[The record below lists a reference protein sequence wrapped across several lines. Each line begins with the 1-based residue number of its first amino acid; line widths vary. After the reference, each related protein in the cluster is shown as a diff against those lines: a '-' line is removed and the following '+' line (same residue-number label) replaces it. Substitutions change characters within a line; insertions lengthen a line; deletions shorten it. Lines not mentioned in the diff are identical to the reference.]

1 MKKLFTLFLLFILVT
16 LTASAADVVHYT
28 LQCVQNTKLSGY
40 DKYADVIINEMKW
53 NAPGNQA
60 SWTDYWRIGG
70 KSITNVDRIITG
82 KNAMGAEIS
91 KITVTHQGVSSASV
105 KINSVTVT
113 VSSDAEF
120 TTNVVNVKVT
130 PTVGNTAGSFDI
142 SPTDGKPWPSGAY
155 YKITFN
161 ITNTGGN
168 AGLNLNKIEF
178 FKSSTST
185 TPGKTA
191 TSLSFGADWDG
202 KEITKYIGEGIFNRP
217 ATLTPAVEGATITY
231 SSSDKNVAIID
242 ENGDIL
248 LGNAVG
254 KTTITAS
261 YAGNDTYDASSA
273 SFTIDLQKLP
283 DPTFSPAPGAVVA
296 GTEVTIK
303 APAIDGAKI
312 EVSYQPEGEA
322 TVDVKDVTETTIT
335 ISKPT
340 YIIAQT
346 VYNGLKSN
354 GVEANYTINELTGD
368 TYTLVTSDKDLESGA
383 KYVLL
388 TADGSRAASTWESS
402 KFPTVEKGTST
413 YDIVGDVV
421 TVVKDVTIFTL
432 TAYGNT
438 ADGKTWKISDGS
450 RNFGASSGSANITA
464 NGDSPFYI
472 TFNDNDKT
480 VNIKLSTDATRNWVF
495 NTDGYA
501 IKYYATG
508 TSSVKYL
515 KLYKSNAQVVA
526 APTFNPASG
535 TAFDTETATVTIT
548 APEGCTLKYTVGS
561 GEEQTSTTKTATV
574 TVSPTAYTI
583 TAKSVDA
590 EGVESNEATAT
601 YTFNVVAHV
610 KNIAEFL
617 ALPDKTTA
625 IFDNPVVVLYD
636 YSQPSLKKTDGQY
649 LSNPEYIW
657 VKDESG
663 QTNLYLEEAINPTN
677 HQAKY
682 ENGDVIPAGFKA
694 VKNYFS
700 DGNFYQ
706 ALVDID
712 NKSLLADAS
721 HKRLADPVTI
731 TFDEFNA
738 LQVGSDAHI
747 AKWNNTYVMIP
758 KVTMAAADTRGKTY
772 NVSQNGVAATNN
784 VFYNKYSDLRDE
796 EYALT
801 KQGEDARV
809 TMPTSSTKEYNVY
822 GILQVYNNIW
832 EIMPIRFVEYSA
844 QTLTLKELVE
854 LGNDNKTDVNT
865 VYTILNDLRGVR
877 ALSDNVILAKDE
889 NGNAVDKVTPAGN
902 SFMINAK
909 SKFDD
914 AATEESVNAKA
925 QEDYDQSNWV
935 EIVLP
940 EGVSAANYVDHII
953 TGMTVK
959 GNYTDTKNPRLV
971 ATAAPTAGGVTGAY
985 TRNAMCPA
993 NFMGTSQKCN
1003 AEQDHGDFFF
1013 MTPKPNEYVQV
1024 VWAVYNSYADAFYIP
1039 AAAGSINSHGFKG
1052 AFSINWDYNTDGE
1065 ITNLTEGGLYQF
1077 AAVVKKIEPGPKSP
1091 KRKIAY
1097 DNGQELSKDYVV
1109 YPLNLDANTVTGITE
1124 TTGTKTVKSVR
1135 YFNIMGVE
1143 LAEPTAGVNIVLTTY
1158 TDGTTH
1164 SQKILK

>member
-16 LTASAADVVHYT
+16 LTASAADEVYYT
-28 LQCVQNTKLSGY
+28 LQCVKNTKLSGY
-40 DKYADVIINEMKW
+40 DDYGDVTINKMTW
-53 NAPGNQA
+53 NTPGNQA
-60 SWTDYWRIGG
+60 SWSDYWRIGG

-82 KNAMGAEIS
+82 KNAMGADIS
-91 KITVTHQGVSSASV
+91 KITVTHQGVSSTKV

-120 TTNVVNVKVT
+120 TTTVDNVTVT

-142 SPTDGKPWPSGAY
+142 SPTDGKSWSSGAY

-161 ITNTGGN
+161 ITNEGSN
-168 AGLNLNKIEF
+168 NGLNLNKIEF
-178 FKSSTST
+178 FKSATST
-185 TPGKTA
+185 TPGKPDAPT
-191 TSLSFGADWDG
+191 FD
-202 KEITKYIGEGIFNRP
+202 P
-217 ATLTPAVEGATITY
+217 ASGTTFKDALDVSITPAAGCSVKYQINDGEAIT
-231 SSSDKNVAIID
+231 STESPVIVKLS
-242 ENGDIL
+242 ET
-248 LGNAVG
+248 
-254 KTTITAS
+254 TTITAWS
-261 YAGNDTYDASSA
+261 VDA
-273 SFTIDLQKLP
+273 
-283 DPTFSPAPGAVVA
+283 
-296 GTEVTIK
+296 
-303 APAIDGAKI
+303 
-312 EVSYQPEGEA
+312 
-322 TVDVKDVTETTIT
+322 
-335 ISKPT
+335 
-340 YIIAQT
+340 
-346 VYNGLKSN
+346 N
-354 GVEANYTINELTGD
+354 GVESMAATATYTKVDPTATN
-368 TYTLVTSDKDLESGA
+368 TYTLVTSTKDLVDGA

-388 TADGSRAASTWESS
+388 TADGSRAASTWDSS
-402 KFPTVEKGTST
+402 KKISTVEDGGTSYT
-413 YDIVGDVV
+413 LNGTVV
-421 TVVKDVTIFTL
+421 TTSGTSVNVLTLAQTGSSWTITDQDGVKF
-432 TAYGNT
+432 
-438 ADGKTWKISDGS
+438 
-450 RNFGASSGSANITA
+450 ASSGDNTNITNGSGTFTISVDTEGNVSIVGYKGRLWLLKDRVIGNYSKNNA
-464 NGDSPFYI
+464 NTS
-472 TFNDNDKT
+472 
-480 VNIKLSTDATRNWVF
+480 
-495 NTDGYA
+495 GYS
-501 IKYYATG
+501 K
-508 TSSVKYL
+508 L
-515 KLYKSNAQVVA
+515 KLYKSNSTVVVKPD
-526 APTFNPASG
+526 APTFNPVSG

-561 GEEQTSTTKTATV
+561 GAEQTSSSNTAEV

-590 EGVESNEATAT
+590 KGVESNEATAT

-636 YSQPSLKKTDGQY
+636 YSQPSTHKNDAGEY
-649 LSNPEYIW
+649 SNPEYIW

-663 QTNLYLEEAINPTN
+663 QTNLYLEVAFDTETHVA
-677 HQAKY
+677 HY

-694 VKNYFS
+694 TKNLY
-700 DGNFYQ
+700 DKGNFYQ
-706 ALVDID
+706 ALVDAT
-712 NKSLLADAS
+712 NKATLKDATLK
-721 HKRLADPVTI
+721 HLADPVTI

-758 KVTMAAADTRGKTY
+758 KVTMSADASDSWDKTY
-772 NVSQNGVAATNN
+772 FVYQDGVKATSN
-784 VFYNKYSDLRDE
+784 VFYNKYSDTRNE
-796 EYALT
+796 TEIPLT

-854 LGNDNKTDVNT
+854 LGKANSTT
-865 VYTILNDLRGVR
+865 STTEYTILNDLRGVR
-877 ALSDNVILAKDE
+877 ALPGNVILAKDE

-940 EGVSAANYVDHII
+940 SSVSAADYVDHII

-959 GNYTDTKNPRLV
+959 GNYTDTTNPRLV
-971 ATAAPTAGGVTGAY
+971 ATAAPTAGGATGAY

-993 NFMGTSQKCN
+993 NFMGTSQACN
-1003 AEQDHGDFFF
+1003 AEQNHGDFFF
-1013 MTPKPNEYVQV
+1013 MTPKPNECVQV
-1024 VWAVYNSYADAFYIP
+1024 VWAVYNSTAKAFYIP
-1039 AAAGSINSHGFKG
+1039 AAQGSINSHGFKG
-1052 AFSINWDYNTDGE
+1052 AFSIDWAYNADGK
-1065 ITNLTEGGLYQF
+1065 ITNLTDGNLYQF
-1077 AAVVKKIEPGPKSP
+1077 AAVVKKIEPGPRSP
-1091 KRKIAY
+1091 KRKVAY
-1097 DNGQELSKDYVV
+1097 VNNQPLSSDYVV
-1109 YPLNLDANTVTGITE
+1109 FPLNLDANYVTGITE

>member
-1 MKKLFTLFLLFILVT
+1 MTVT
-16 LTASAADVVHYT
+16 LNVATFGSGTNPSASTFALYPDVDAAAAGKTPVTSKQGGTLPKSSTYTDVTYTVEQANASSLTTDLIIKITKPGRQIRLKSIKVAFSYVDKEVKTVSSLALSGNPTKTEYYTNEAFSTAGLTATAYYTDGTNADVT
-28 LQCVQNTKLSGY
+28 SQSTFECDPATFTTAGTQNVSVTAIY
-40 DKYADVIINEMKW
+40 NETRS
-53 NAPGNQA
+53 NTA
-60 SWTDYWRIGG
+60 TY
-70 KSITNVDRIITG
+70 
-82 KNAMGAEIS
+82 
-91 KITVTHQGVSSASV
+91 
-105 KINSVTVT
+105 SVTVT
-113 VSSDAEF
+113 E
-120 TTNVVNVKVT
+120 
-130 PTVGNTAGSFDI
+130 
-142 SPTDGKPWPSGAY
+142 
-155 YKITFN
+155 
-161 ITNTGGN
+161 
-168 AGLNLNKIEF
+168 
-178 FKSSTST
+178 
-185 TPGKTA
+185 
-191 TSLSFGADWDG
+191 
-202 KEITKYIGEGIFNRP
+202 
-217 ATLTPAVEGATITY
+217 
-231 SSSDKNVAIID
+231 
-242 ENGDIL
+242 
-248 LGNAVG
+248 
-254 KTTITAS
+254 
-261 YAGNDTYDASSA
+261 
-273 SFTIDLQKLP
+273 LP
-283 DPTFSPAPGAVVA
+283 V
-296 GTEVTIK
+296 
-303 APAIDGAKI
+303 
-312 EVSYQPEGEA
+312 
-322 TVDVKDVTETTIT
+322 
-335 ISKPT
+335 
-340 YIIAQT
+340 
-346 VYNGLKSN
+346 
-354 GVEANYTINELTGD
+354 
-368 TYTLVTSDKDLESGA
+368 YTLVTDVSQLAAGDKIVLANQSAGMVLSTTQNKNNRKATSEGVVFAEENNSLTFSSDQVEIITLEA
-383 KYVLL
+383 
-388 TADGSRAASTWESS
+388 
-402 KFPTVEKGTST
+402 
-413 YDIVGDVV
+413 
-421 TVVKDVTIFTL
+421 
-432 TAYGNT
+432 
-438 ADGKTWKISDGS
+438 GKTDGTFAFKVTGGYLYASGSSSNNYLKTKAEKDANGSAKISIDSSTGVASIVFQGTNTNNVLRYNSTSELFACYGS
-450 RNFGASSGSANITA
+450 ATQSPVYIYKAASSGKPA
-464 NGDSPFYI
+464 
-472 TFNDNDKT
+472 
-480 VNIKLSTDATRNWVF
+480 V
-495 NTDGYA
+495 
-501 IKYYATG
+501 
-508 TSSVKYL
+508 
-515 KLYKSNAQVVA
+515 
-526 APTFNPASG
+526 PTFDPASG

-561 GEEQTSTTKTATV
+561 GEEQTSTTNTAQV

-590 EGVESNEATAT
+590 KGVESNEATAT

-758 KVTMAAADTRGKTY
+758 KVTMAADASDKWGKTY
-772 NVSQNGVAATNN
+772 FVYQDGVKATSN

-854 LGNDNKTDVNT
+854 LGKANSTT
-865 VYTILNDLRGVR
+865 STTEYTILNDLRGVR
-877 ALSDNVILAKDE
+877 ALTGNVILAKDE

-914 AATEESVNAKA
+914 AATVESVNAKA

-940 EGVSAANYVDHII
+940 SSVSAADYVDHII

-959 GNYTDTKNPRLV
+959 GNYTDTTNPRLE
-971 ATAAPTAGGVTGAY
+971 ASAAPTAGGPTGAY

-993 NFMGTSQKCN
+993 NFMGTSQACN
-1003 AEQDHGDFFF
+1003 AEQNHGDFFF
-1013 MTPKPNEYVQV
+1013 MTPKPNECVQV
-1024 VWAVYNSYADAFYIP
+1024 VWAVYNSTAKAFYIP
-1039 AAAGSINSHGFKG
+1039 AAQGSINSHGFKG
-1052 AFSINWDYNTDGE
+1052 AFSIDWAYNAGGE
-1065 ITNLTEGGLYQF
+1065 ITNLTDGNLYQF
-1077 AAVVKKIEPGPKSP
+1077 AAVVKKIEPGPRSP
-1091 KRKIAY
+1091 KRKVAY
-1097 DNGQELSKDYVV
+1097 DNGQPLSSDYVV
-1109 YPLNLDANTVTGITE
+1109 FPLNLDANTVTGITE
-1124 TTGTKTVKSVR
+1124 TTGAKTVKSVR

>member
-1 MKKLFTLFLLFILVT
+1 MKKLFTLFLFALLAIT
-16 LTASAADVVHYT
+16 SAWAADEPYYT
-28 LQCVQNTKLSGY
+28 LQCENNSKNT
-40 DKYADVIINEMKW
+40 DYADNYDVTINGMNW
-53 NAPGNQA
+53 NAPGNQNPPN
-60 SWTDYWRIGG
+60 SVDVWRIGG
-70 KSITNVDRIITG
+70 KSIDKVDRTITG
-82 KNAMGAEIS
+82 KSPMNAEIS
-91 KITVTHQGVSSASV
+91 KITIYHNGFGGTGTPTLNHVKVIVGSDASFSTT
-105 KINSVTVT
+105 IDEVTVT
-113 VSSDAEF
+113 PNISAS
-120 TTNVVNVKVT
+120 
-130 PTVGNTAGSFDI
+130 GSFDI
-142 SPTDGKPWPSGAY
+142 SPTEGKTWTSGSF
-155 YKITFN
+155 YKIIFN
-161 ITNTGGN
+161 LTKTTSKN
-168 AGLNLNKIEF
+168 AGLDLTKIEF
-178 FKSSTST
+178 FKSSTPS
-185 TPGKTA
+185 TPGK
-191 TSLSFGADWDG
+191 
-202 KEITKYIGEGIFNRP
+202 P
-217 ATLTPAVEGATITY
+217 AAPTFDPASGTTFKDALDVSITPAAGCSGKYQINDGEAIT
-231 SSSDKNVAIID
+231 STESPVIVKLS
-242 ENGDIL
+242 ET
-248 LGNAVG
+248 
-254 KTTITAS
+254 TTITAWS
-261 YAGNDTYDASSA
+261 VDA
-273 SFTIDLQKLP
+273 
-283 DPTFSPAPGAVVA
+283 
-296 GTEVTIK
+296 
-303 APAIDGAKI
+303 
-312 EVSYQPEGEA
+312 
-322 TVDVKDVTETTIT
+322 
-335 ISKPT
+335 
-340 YIIAQT
+340 
-346 VYNGLKSN
+346 N
-354 GVEANYTINELTGD
+354 GVESKAATATYTKVDPTATN
-368 TYTLVTSDKDLESGA
+368 TYTLVTSTDDLVDGA

-388 TADGSRAASTWESS
+388 TADGKKAASTWDSSKNKITTVEAESS
-402 KFPTVEKGTST
+402 FTLDGTVVTTSGTSVNVLT
-413 YDIVGDVV
+413 LAQTGSSWTITDQDG
-421 TVVKDVTIFTL
+421 VKF
-432 TAYGNT
+432 
-438 ADGKTWKISDGS
+438 
-450 RNFGASSGSANITA
+450 ASSGDNTNITT
-464 NGDSPFYI
+464 GSG
-472 TFNDNDKT
+472 TFTISVDTEGN
-480 VNIKLSTDATRNWVF
+480 VSIV
-495 NTDGYA
+495 GYKGRLWLLKDRV
-501 IKYYATG
+501 IGNYASSNVG
-508 TSSVKYL
+508 TSGYSKL
-515 KLYKSNAQVVA
+515 KLYKSNSAVVKRPD
-526 APTFNPASG
+526 APTFDPVSG

-548 APEGCTLKYTVGS
+548 APVGCTLKYTVGS
-561 GEEQTSTTKTATV
+561 GEEQTSSSNTAEV

-590 EGVESNEATAT
+590 EDVESNEATAT

-617 ALPDKTTA
+617 ALPNKTTA

-636 YSQPSLKKTDGQY
+636 YSQPSLKKTNGQY

-758 KVTMAAADTRGKTY
+758 KVTMAADETDTFDKTY

-784 VFYNKYSDLRDE
+784 VFYNKYSDLRNG

-844 QTLTLKELVE
+844 QTVTLKELVE
-854 LGNDNKTDVNT
+854 LGKAGSTDVNT

-877 ALSDNVILAKDE
+877 ALSGNVILAKDE

-914 AATEESVNAKA
+914 AATVESVNAKA

-940 EGVSAANYVDHII
+940 EGVSVDSYVDHII
-953 TGMTVK
+953 TGLSVK
-959 GNYTDTKNPRLV
+959 GYYKNTTNPRLE
-971 ATAAPTAGGVTGAY
+971 ASAAPAAGGETGAY

-1024 VWAVYNSYADAFYIP
+1024 VWAVYNSTVDAFYIP
-1039 AAAGSINSHGFKG
+1039 KSEGSINSHGFVG
-1052 AFSINWDYNTDGE
+1052 AFSIDWTYNAGGKKTLE
-1065 ITNLTEGGLYQF
+1065 NEGLYQF
-1077 AAVVKKIEPGPKSP
+1077 AAVVKKTVVKKEPEAQSST
-1091 KRKIAY
+1091 KRKVAY
-1097 DNGQELSKDYVV
+1097 DNTQDLSKDYVV

-1124 TTGTKTVKSVR
+1124 TTGSKTVKSVR

>member
-1 MKKLFTLFLLFILVT
+1 MKKLFTLFLFALLAITSAWAADYSLVT
-16 LTASAADVVHYT
+16 SASDLAA
-28 LQCVQNTKLSGY
+28 G
-40 DKYADVIINEMKW
+40 DVIVI
-53 NAPGNQA
+53 
-60 SWTDYWRIGG
+60 
-70 KSITNVDRIITG
+70 
-82 KNAMGAEIS
+82 
-91 KITVTHQGVSSASV
+91 
-105 KINSVTVT
+105 
-113 VSSDAEF
+113 
-120 TTNVVNVKVT
+120 
-130 PTVGNTAGSFDI
+130 AG
-142 SPTDGKPWPSGAY
+142 
-155 YKITFN
+155 
-161 ITNTGGN
+161 
-168 AGLNLNKIEF
+168 
-178 FKSSTST
+178 SSTSSSTLMST
-185 TPGKTA
+185 TQNKNNRSATTGGVTFSSNKKTVSVTGSNVEVITLEAGTETGTFAFKVKTGGYLYAASSGSNYLRTQTTKDANGSATISINSDDGEATITFQGENTRNLLQYNASNSIFACYDPTNPQQPVYIYKAASSGKTA

-202 KEITKYIGEGIFNRP
+202 KTITKYIGEGIFNRP

-231 SSSDKNVAIID
+231 ESSDENVAVID
-242 ENGDIL
+242 ENGTIM
-248 LGNAVG
+248 LGDAAG
-254 KTTITAS
+254 KATIKAS
-261 YAGNDTYDASSA
+261 YDGNDTYAASSA

-283 DPTFSPAPGAVVA
+283 APTFSPAPGAVVA
-296 GTEVTIK
+296 GTEVTIT
-303 APAIDGAKI
+303 APTNCTISYYVNDGAVQSSTTNTVTLTI
-312 EVSYQPEGEA
+312 NEA
-322 TVDVKDVTETTIT
+322 TTIVACSKYQGAVNT
-335 ISKPT
+335 IEGNL
-340 YIIAQT
+340 
-346 VYNGLKSN
+346 VYAS
-354 GVEANYTINELTGD
+354 YTINEFTGD
-368 TYTLVTSDKDLESGA
+368 TYTLVTKTSDLVDGA

-388 TADGSRAASTWESS
+388 TADGTKAASTWNSS
-402 KFPTVEKGTST
+402 KNKITTVGYGGTSFT
-413 YDIVGDVV
+413 LNGTVVTTSGTSVNVLTLAQTKLGWTITDQDNNSFSSASSTDISSNNSSGTFAISVDTDGTVKIVGSDANRLWLFSSSNGV
-421 TVVKDVTIFTL
+421 I
-432 TAYGNT
+432 GNYSKNN
-438 ADGKTWKISDGS
+438 A
-450 RNFGASSGSANITA
+450 TA
-464 NGDSPFYI
+464 NGYS
-472 TFNDNDKT
+472 K
-480 VNIKLSTDATRNWVF
+480 
-495 NTDGYA
+495 
-501 IKYYATG
+501 
-508 TSSVKYL
+508 L
-515 KLYKSNAQVVA
+515 KLYKSNAQVVRKPA
-526 APTFNPASG
+526 APTFDPVSG
-535 TAFDTETATVTIT
+535 TAFDTETAIVTIT

-561 GEEQTSTTKTATV
+561 GEEQTSSSNTAEV

-617 ALPDKTTA
+617 ALPNKTTA

-758 KVTMAAADTRGKTY
+758 KVTMAADASDKWGKTY
-772 NVSQNGVAATNN
+772 FVYQDGVKATSN

-877 ALSDNVILAKDE
+877 ALPGNVILAKDE

-959 GNYTDTKNPRLV
+959 GNYTDTTNPRLV
-971 ATAAPTAGGVTGAY
+971 ATAAPTAGGPTGAY

-1003 AEQDHGDFFF
+1003 AEQNHGDFFF
-1013 MTPKPNEYVQV
+1013 MTPKPNECVQV
-1024 VWAVYNSYADAFYIP
+1024 VWAVYNSTAKAFYIP
-1039 AAAGSINSHGFKG
+1039 AAQGSINSHGFKG
-1052 AFSINWDYNTDGE
+1052 AFSIDWAYNADGE

-1077 AAVVKKIEPGPKSP
+1077 AAVVKKIEPGPQSP
-1091 KRKIAY
+1091 KRKVAY
-1097 DNGQELSKDYVV
+1097 DNGQPLSSDYVV
-1109 YPLNLDANTVTGITE
+1109 FPLNLDANTVTGITE
-1124 TTGTKTVKSVR
+1124 TTGAKTVKSVR